1 MQEKFV
7 ATLLSSLLI
16 FCSNAAAEKRIISAG
31 GSITEIIYA
40 LGAED
45 ALVAVDTTSRYPSA
59 THALPS
65 IGYFRQLS
73 AEGVLSFAPTDFLG
87 LNKAGPD
94 QVIKQLKGA
103 GLNVK
108 LFGEDK
114 SRQGLY
120 YLIEQLGNELDKPQ
134 QAKAI
139 KSSLEE
145 AFLAL
150 SDTQKALQKTQ
161 RSGLFILS
169 GGERGLIVAGKN
181 SVPDLLFK
189 EAGLLNAASAIT
201 NYKVMDNEAIIAAK
215 PDIIFVASH
224 NFDAAQ
230 KEALCQHPA
239 IRLVFAKQ
247 DCNLHVMASDL
258 ALAMTPRLP
267 KAVEHIMSL
276 AKP

>member
-1 MQEKFV
+1 MRKKV
-7 ATLLSSLLI
+7 VVILLSTLLI
-16 FCSNAAAEKRIISAG
+16 FCSHAAAEKRIISAG

-120 YLIEQLGNELDKPQ
+120 YLIEQW
-134 QAKAI
+134 
-139 KSSLEE
+139 
-145 AFLAL
+145 
-150 SDTQKALQKTQ
+150 
-161 RSGLFILS
+161 
-169 GGERGLIVAGKN
+169 V
-181 SVPDLLFK
+181 
-189 EAGLLNAASAIT
+189 
-201 NYKVMDNEAIIAAK
+201 
-215 PDIIFVASH
+215 
-224 NFDAAQ
+224 
-230 KEALCQHPA
+230 
-239 IRLVFAKQ
+239 
-247 DCNLHVMASDL
+247 
-258 ALAMTPRLP
+258 
-267 KAVEHIMSL
+267 MSL
-276 AKP
+276 INHSKQKRLNHH